1 MAEAIELNFPAGKK
15 STGEIKNIVEETV
28 RELTKEVN
36 EQDTSNELTPY
47 EIENYYEG
55 DSLGADVLK
64 NKYLAPWENHPY
76 ELWQRQSKAL
86 ASVERN
92 KKLRENWEKK
102 FYSILEDFK
111 FTPGGRIMHGAGRDD
126 ITTTLNNCYV
136 VGIDDDSINSIYK
149 TIQEEARTYKFGGG
163 CGHDLSVLRP
173 SGDAIIGTGGE
184 SCGPVGFMNLFS
196 ENTNT
201 IAQHGRRGAN
211 MQTLRIDHPDIEK
224 FIEIKTGDVNM
235 VKYSN
240 ISVLLTDEFMQAVD
254 NDS

>member
-86 ASVERN
+86 SSVERN
-92 KKLRENWEKK
+92 KKLRESWEKK

-111 FTPGGRIMHGAGRDD
+111 FTPGGRIMHG
-126 ITTTLNNCYV
+126 
-136 VGIDDDSINSIYK
+136 
-149 TIQEEARTYKFGGG
+149 
-163 CGHDLSVLRP
+163 LSL
-173 SGDAIIGTGGE
+173 IHI
-184 SCGPVGFMNLFS
+184 
-196 ENTNT
+196 
-201 IAQHGRRGAN
+201 
-211 MQTLRIDHPDIEK
+211 
-224 FIEIKTGDVNM
+224 
-235 VKYSN
+235 
-240 ISVLLTDEFMQAVD
+240 
-254 NDS
+254 

>member
-36 EQDTSNELTPY
+36 EQDTSNKLTPY
-47 EIENYYEG
+47 EIENYYDG
-55 DSLGADVLK
+55 DTLGADVLK

-92 KKLRENWEKK
+92 KKLREVWEKK

-136 VGIDDDSINSIYK
+136 VGIEDDSINSIYK

-240 ISVLLTDEFMQAVD
+240 ISVLLTD
-254 NDS
+254 

>member
-36 EQDTSNELTPY
+36 EQDTSNELKPY

-92 KKLRENWEKK
+92 KKLRKSLGKEIL
-102 FYSILEDFK
+102 FYF
-111 FTPGGRIMHGAGRDD
+111 GRFQIHPWRK
-126 ITTTLNNCYV
+126 NN
-136 VGIDDDSINSIYK
+136 
-149 TIQEEARTYKFGGG
+149 ARRRKRRHY
-163 CGHDLSVLRP
+163 H
-173 SGDAIIGTGGE
+173 
-184 SCGPVGFMNLFS
+184 
-196 ENTNT
+196 NT
-201 IAQHGRRGAN
+201 
-211 MQTLRIDHPDIEK
+211 
-224 FIEIKTGDVNM
+224 
-235 VKYSN
+235 
-240 ISVLLTDEFMQAVD
+240 
-254 NDS
+254 